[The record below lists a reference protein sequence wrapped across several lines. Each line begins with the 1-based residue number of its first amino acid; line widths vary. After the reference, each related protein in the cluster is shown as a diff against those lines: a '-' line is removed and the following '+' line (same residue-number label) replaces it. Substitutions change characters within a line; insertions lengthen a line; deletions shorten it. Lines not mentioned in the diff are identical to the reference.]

1 MPITTSEFES
11 FADFGR
17 TRVEVG
23 GHDLTLDDLV
33 VEWESRQNR
42 DAVNAAIREGLD
54 DAKAGR
60 HRPADEVMADL
71 QKKHNIKLT

>member
-1 MPITTSEFES
+1 MSITTSEFES

-17 TRVEVG
+17 AKLEVSG
-23 GHDLTLDDLV
+23 DDLTLDDLV

-54 DAKAGR
+54 DALAGR
-60 HRPADEVMADL
+60 HRPAEEVMADL
-71 QKKHNIKLT
+71 QEKHNIEAT

>member
-17 TRVEVG
+17 AKLEVG
-23 GHDLTLDDLV
+23 PADLTLDDLV

-42 DAVNAAIREGLD
+42 DDVNAAIREGLD

-71 QKKHNIKLT
+71 QKKHNISSA